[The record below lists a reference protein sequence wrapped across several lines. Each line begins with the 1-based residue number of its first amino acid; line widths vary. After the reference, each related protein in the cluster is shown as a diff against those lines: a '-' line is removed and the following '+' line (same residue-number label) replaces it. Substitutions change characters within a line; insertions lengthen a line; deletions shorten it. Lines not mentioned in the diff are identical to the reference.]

1 MTICNI
7 FLFLCI
13 LLDNILDYRLNPSH
27 HYLNHFEDFH
37 LSSSSKDS
45 LPSIPSYRS
54 SPKSN
59 KNTITNSNKFDSFLS
74 FDFSF
79 VGLTSE
85 KKSNKSQKNL
95 QVLAPSEHSL
105 KRNGK
110 V

>member
-1 MTICNI
+1 MLN
-7 FLFLCI
+7 
-13 LLDNILDYRLNPSH
+13 YHLNPSH
-27 HYLNHFEDFH
+27 HHLNHFKDFH
-37 LSSSSKDS
+37 LSSFSKDS
-45 LPSIPSYRS
+45 LSSILSYRS
-54 SPKSN
+54 LSKSN